1 MDSEEASGSICHSG
15 NRRLRETPG
24 MKSRTQIL
32 LRFHVEKEAVR
43 GLEKGVV
50 SRSLWAALNQ

>member
-1 MDSEEASGSICHSG
+1 MDSEEASGSTCHSG
-15 NRRLRETPG
+15 NRSLRETPG

-32 LRFHVEKEAVR
+32 LRFHVEKEAAR